1 VNDDFG
7 SYISENMDS
16 VVVIL
21 IVIFALFL
29 IIKGV
34 NIVPQS
40 KVYVVEIFGK
50 YKKLFKR
57 VSIL

>member
-1 VNDDFG
+1 
-7 SYISENMDS
+7 MDS